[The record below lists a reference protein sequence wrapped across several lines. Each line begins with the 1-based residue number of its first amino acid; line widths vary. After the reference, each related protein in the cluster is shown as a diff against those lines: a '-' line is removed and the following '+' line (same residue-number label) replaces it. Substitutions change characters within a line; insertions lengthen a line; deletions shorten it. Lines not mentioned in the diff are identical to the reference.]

1 MAAVQLVFSA
11 LLGDCVDEWSYLLVK
26 KLPLQETCTDMERS
40 LFADVV
46 LPLALP
52 RLLTYAIPEGM
63 AGEVAVGVRVGV
75 QLGKKKIY
83 SAIVHRVHGE
93 KPQGYETKDI
103 LLVLDK
109 SPIILP
115 HQLEL
120 WSWIST
126 YYMCSLGEVMKAALP
141 SGLKLESETK
151 VTVSTS
157 EDLEIDT
164 LDETEKA
171 VLSFISSR
179 KSTTLADLVEVL
191 PASRILPTIRT
202 MLDDKLVLM
211 DEVLTGGFKPKKEH
225 YVRLHPSITSEEDVN
240 TAFTKLERAAVQQK
254 AFLAYISMASP
265 IDFAKPKEVERKLI
279 IEKAE
284 VSAQAIKGLRDKGM
298 LEVYEREVGRLDF
311 ETDPSKAINPLSET
325 QQAAMDAIVSQ
336 MEEKDVVLLHG
347 VTGSGKTEVYI
358 HLINNA
364 ITEGKQVLYLLP
376 EIALTAQIINRLKSV
391 FGSKI
396 GIYHSKFSDEH
407 RVETYLN
414 LLDDSNPN
422 QYQIILGV
430 RSSIYLPFKN
440 LGLIIVD
447 EEHENTYK
455 QYDPAPRYNAR
466 DVSVVMAHISKA
478 KVLMGTA
485 TPAIE
490 TYFNAKSGK
499 YGLVEL
505 ASRFNNVALPHIE
518 VVDLKSARKQKKLHS
533 HFSAT
538 LLDAMQAALERKEQ
552 IILFQNRRGFAPF
565 LECEECGWV
574 PECEHCNVS
583 LTYHKRSNQLVCH
596 YCGYSV
602 PVYHTC
608 MACGSPS
615 MVTKGFGTEKVEE
628 ELQIF
633 FPNASVERL
642 DLDSARNRNSYERI
656 ITDFEERRIDILVG
670 TQMVTKGLDFD
681 NVSLVGVLDADTM
694 LRFPDFRAYE
704 RSYQLIS
711 QVSGRAG
718 RKEKQGL
725 VIVQTS
731 QPDNDVLTLVRQT
744 NYKALYEWQLV
755 ERHQFL
761 YPPFYRITK
770 ITIKHVDRRLL
781 FEIVEVLG
789 AKLRAIFGE
798 RLLGPEEPSI
808 NRIQNRYLM
817 NFVLKMERNKPVAK
831 VKELLWSNIYEVQA
845 HQKYKGMTVSVDV
858 DPM

>member
-1 MAAVQLVFSA
+1 
-11 LLGDCVDEWSYLLVK
+11 
-26 KLPLQETCTDMERS
+26 MEGQ

-52 RLLTYAIPEGM
+52 RLLTYSVPVELAD
-63 AGEVAVGVRVGV
+63 EVAVGARIGV

-83 SAIVHRVHGE
+83 SAIIQRLHSN
-93 KPQGYETKDI
+93 KPEGYDTKDI
-103 LLVLDK
+103 LMVLDK
-109 SPIILP
+109 FPIILP
-115 HQLEL
+115 QQMEL
-120 WSWIST
+120 WTWIST
-126 YYMCSLGEVMKAALP
+126 YYMCTLGEVMKAALP
-141 SGLKLESETK
+141 AGLKLESETK
-151 VTVSTS
+151 ITLTSNEELEVETLGEMEKSVLGFVS
-157 EDLEIDT
+157 
-164 LDETEKA
+164 A
-171 VLSFISSR
+171 R
-179 KSTTLADLVEVL
+179 KSTTLADLSEIL

-202 MLDDKLVLM
+202 LLDDKLVVL
-211 DEVLTGGFKPKKEH
+211 DEVLSGGFKPKREY
-225 YVRLHPSITSEEDVN
+225 YVRLHPSIISEDDVN
-240 TAFTKLERAAVQQK
+240 TAFMKLDRAAVQQK

-279 IEKAE
+279 IDKAE
-284 VSAQAIKGLRDKGM
+284 VSAQAIKGLKEKCILD
-298 LEVYEREVGRLDF
+298 VYEREVTRLGFDD
-311 ETDPSKAINPLSET
+311 DPSKAINPLSEG
-325 QQAAMDAIVSQ
+325 QQAAMDTIIS
-336 MEEKDVVLLHG
+336 EFETKDVVLLHG

-358 HLINNA
+358 HLINKMIA
-364 ITEGKQVLYLLP
+364 EGKQVLYLLP
-376 EIALTAQIINRLKSV
+376 EIALTAQIINRLKRV

-396 GIYHSKFSDEH
+396 GIFHSKFSNEH

-414 LLDDSNPN
+414 LLDDTNEN

-430 RSSIYLPFKN
+430 RSSIFLPFKN

-466 DVSVVMAHISKA
+466 DVAVVMAAHHGA

-490 TYFNAKSGK
+490 TYFNAKTGK

-505 ASRFNNVALPHIE
+505 ASRYNDAAMPEISI
-518 VVDLKSARKQKKLHS
+518 VDVRRARKQKQLHS
-533 HFSAT
+533 HFTSN
-538 LLDAMQAALERKEQ
+538 LLDAVGAALKRSEQ
-552 IILFQNRRGFAPF
+552 VILFQNRRGFAPF

-574 PECEHCNVS
+574 PQCEHCNVS

-596 YCGYSV
+596 YCGYSMSM
-602 PVYHTC
+602 PTTC
-608 MACGSPS
+608 LACGSPS
-615 MVTKGFGTEKVEE
+615 MTTKGFGTEKIEE

-633 FPNASVERL
+633 FPEASIERL
-642 DLDSARNRNSYERI
+642 DLDTARSRSSYERI
-656 ITDFEERRIDILVG
+656 IGDFEERRIDILVG

-718 RKEKQGL
+718 RKDKKGS

-731 QPDNDVLTLVRQT
+731 QPDSDVLRMVQQ
-744 NYKALYEWQLV
+744 NDYHSLYEWQLV

-761 YPPFYRITK
+761 YPPFYRLTK
-770 ITIKHVDRRLL
+770 ITLKHVDRKLL
-781 FEIVEVLG
+781 QEIAEVLG
-789 AKLRAIFGE
+789 YRLRAIFGD
-798 RLLGPEEPSI
+798 RILGPEEPAI

-817 NFVLKMERNKPVAK
+817 GFVLKMERTKPVTK
-831 VKELLWSNIYEVQA
+831 VKELLWDSIYEVQG
-845 HQKYKGMTVSVDV
+845 QPKYRGMMVSVDV

>member
-1 MAAVQLVFSA
+1 MESTLF
-11 LLGDCVDEWSYLLVK
+11 VDVI
-26 KLPLQETCTDMERS
+26 
-40 LFADVV
+40 

-52 RLLTYAIPEGM
+52 RLLTYSVPNELS
-63 AGEVAVGVRVGV
+63 GEVQVGIRVGV
-75 QLGKKKIY
+75 QLGKKKVY
-83 SAIVHRVHGE
+83 SAIVQRVHSD
-93 KPQGYETKDI
+93 KPKEYATKDI
-103 LLVLDK
+103 LLILDK

-115 HQLEL
+115 QQFSI
-120 WSWIST
+120 WDWIAG
-126 YYMCSLGEVMKAALP
+126 YYMCTLGEVMKAALP

-151 VTVSTS
+151 VSVSTS
-157 EDLEIDT
+157 EDLDVDS
-164 LDETEKA
+164 LNETEK
-171 VLSFISSR
+171 VILSFISSR
-179 KSTTLADLVEVL
+179 KSTTLADLTEVL

-202 MLDDKLVLM
+202 MLDDKLVLL
-211 DEVLTGGFKPKKEH
+211 DEVLTGGFKPKKE
-225 YVRLHPSITSEEDVN
+225 YFVRLHPSIISEDDVN
-240 TAFTKLERAAVQQK
+240 TSFTKLDRAAVQQK

-265 IDFAKPKEVERKLI
+265 IDFSKPKEIERKLI

-284 VSAQAIKGLRDKGM
+284 VSAQAIKGLKDKGI
-298 LEVYEREVGRLDF
+298 LDVYEHEVARLGFSD
-311 ETDPSKAINPLSET
+311 DPSKAINPLSEEQ
-325 QQAAMDAIVSQ
+325 QQAMDSI
-336 MEEKDVVLLHG
+336 ETEFETKDVVLLHG

-358 HLINNA
+358 HLINKMIN
-364 ITEGKQVLYLLP
+364 EGKQVLYLLP
-376 EIALTAQIINRLKSV
+376 EIALTAQIINRLKNV

-414 LLDDSNPN
+414 LLDEGNPN

-430 RSSIYLPFKN
+430 RSSIFLPFKN
-440 LGLIIVD
+440 LGLVIVD

-466 DVSVVMAHISKA
+466 DVAVVMAHLVKC
-478 KVLMGTA
+478 KVLLGTA
-485 TPAIE
+485 TPAVE
-490 TYFNAKSGK
+490 SYFNAKTNK

-505 ASRFNNVALPHIE
+505 SNRFNNVKLPSISI
-518 VVDLKSARKQKKLHS
+518 VDIRQARKQKQLHS
-533 HFSAT
+533 HFTAT
-538 LLDAMQAALERKEQ
+538 LLDSIGAALEKKEQ
-552 IILFQNRRGFAPF
+552 VILFQNRRGFAPF

-602 PVYHTC
+602 AVYNTC
-608 MACGSPS
+608 QACGSPS
-615 MVTKGFGTEKVEE
+615 MTTKGFGTEKIEE

-633 FPNASVERL
+633 FPSASIERL
-642 DLDSARNRNSYERI
+642 DLDTARNRNSYERI
-656 ITDFEERRIDILVG
+656 INDFEERRIDILVG

-718 RKEKQGL
+718 RKEKQGH

-731 QPDNDVLTLVRQT
+731 QPDSQVLSLVQKNDY
-744 NYKALYEWQLV
+744 NSLYEWQLV
-755 ERHQFL
+755 ERHDYL

-770 ITIKHVDRRLL
+770 ITVKHTDRRLL
-781 FEIVEVLG
+781 HEIAEVLG
-789 AKLRAIFGE
+789 YRLRSVFGD
-798 RLLGPEEPSI
+798 RILGPEEPAI
-808 NRIQNRYLM
+808 NRIQNRYLI
-817 NFVLKMERNKPVAK
+817 NFVLKMERNKPTTK
-831 VKELLWSNIYEVQA
+831 VKELLWSAIYEVQGQ
-845 HQKYKGMTVSVDV
+845 HKYKGMSVNVDV

>member
-1 MAAVQLVFSA
+1 
-11 LLGDCVDEWSYLLVK
+11 
-26 KLPLQETCTDMERS
+26 MES
-40 LFADVV
+40 NLFVDVV

-52 RLLTYAIPEGM
+52 RLLTYSVPNELA
-63 AGEVAVGVRVGV
+63 AEVQVGIRVGV

-83 SAIVHRVHGE
+83 SAIVQRIHSE
-93 KPQGYETKDI
+93 KPKEYDTKDI
-103 LLVLDK
+103 LLILDK
-109 SPIILP
+109 APIILP
-115 HQLEL
+115 QQFEI
-120 WSWIST
+120 WNWISG
-126 YYMCSLGEVMKAALP
+126 YYMCTLGEVMKAALP

-151 VTVSTS
+151 ITVSSS
-157 EDLEIDT
+157 EE
-164 LDETEKA
+164 LDVEALGETEKT
-171 VLSFISSR
+171 VLAFISSR
-179 KSTTLADLVEVL
+179 KSTTLADLAELL
-191 PASRILPTIRT
+191 PSSRILPTIRT
-202 MLDDKLVLM
+202 MLDDKLVLL
-211 DEVLTGGFKPKKEH
+211 DEVLTGGFKPKKE
-225 YVRLHPSITSEEDVN
+225 YFVRLHPSIISEDDVN
-240 TAFTKLERAAVQQK
+240 TSFTKLDRAAVQQK

-265 IDFAKPKEVERKLI
+265 IDFAKPKEIERKLI

-284 VSAQAIKGLRDKGM
+284 VSAQVIKGLKDKNI
-298 LEVYEREVGRLDF
+298 LDVYEREVARLGFDD
-311 ETDPSKAINPLSET
+311 DPSKAINPLSET
-325 QQAAMDAIVSQ
+325 QQAAMDSIGT
-336 MEEKDVVLLHG
+336 EFETKDVVLLHG

-358 HLINNA
+358 HLINKMLD
-364 ITEGKQVLYLLP
+364 EGKQVLYLLP
-376 EIALTAQIINRLKSV
+376 EIALTAQIINRLKNV

-414 LLDDSNPN
+414 LLDEDNPN

-430 RSSIYLPFKN
+430 RSSIFLPFKN

-466 DVSVVMAHISKA
+466 DVAVIMAHIAKA

-490 TYFNAKSGK
+490 TYFNAKTGK

-505 ASRFNNVALPHIE
+505 ANRFNDVALPSIE
-518 VVDLKSARKQKKLHS
+518 IVDIRRARKQKQLHS
-533 HFSAT
+533 HFTAT
-538 LLDAMQAALERKEQ
+538 LLDTIGAALEKKEQ
-552 IILFQNRRGFAPF
+552 VILFQNRRGFAPF

-602 PVYHTC
+602 AVYNTC
-608 MACGSPS
+608 QACGSPS
-615 MVTKGFGTEKVEE
+615 MVTKGFGTEKIEE

-633 FPNASVERL
+633 FPNASIERL
-642 DLDSARNRNSYERI
+642 DLDTARNRNSYERI
-656 ITDFEERRIDILVG
+656 ISDFEERRIDILVG

-718 RKEKQGL
+718 RKEKQGH

-731 QPDNDVLTLVRQT
+731 QPDSDVLALVKR
-744 NYKALYEWQLV
+744 NDYNALYQWQLV
-755 ERHQFL
+755 ERHEYL
-761 YPPFYRITK
+761 YPPFFRITK

-781 FEIVEVLG
+781 HEISEVLG
-789 AKLRAIFGE
+789 YRLRAIFGE
-798 RLLGPEEPSI
+798 RILGPEEPAI
-808 NRIQNRYLM
+808 NRIQNRYLL
-817 NFVLKMERNKPVAK
+817 NFVLKMERNKPTAK
-831 VKELLWSNIYEVQA
+831 VKELLWNAIYEVQG
-845 HQKYKGMTVSVDV
+845 QPQYKGMTVSVDV

>member
-1 MAAVQLVFSA
+1 MLQ
-11 LLGDCVDEWSYLLVK
+11 
-26 KLPLQETCTDMERS
+26 PLYDMERN
-40 LFADVV
+40 LFVDVV

-52 RLLTYAIPEGM
+52 RLLTYSVPDELAD
-63 AGEVAVGVRVGV
+63 EVQVGIRVGV
-75 QLGKKKIY
+75 QLGKKKVY
-83 SAIVHRVHGE
+83 SAIVQRIHSE
-93 KPQGYETKDI
+93 KPKEYATKDI

-109 SPIILP
+109 SPIIL
-115 HQLEL
+115 QQQFDT
-120 WSWIST
+120 WNWISG
-126 YYMCSLGEVMKAALP
+126 YYMCTLGEVMKAALP

-151 VTVSTS
+151 VSVSTS
-157 EDLEIDT
+157 EE
-164 LDETEKA
+164 LDVESLNEPEKG

-202 MLDDKLVLM
+202 LLDDKLVLL
-211 DEVLTGGFKPKKEH
+211 DEVLTGGFKPKKEY
-225 YVRLHPSITSEEDVN
+225 YVRLHPSIISESDVN
-240 TAFTKLERAAVQQK
+240 TAFTKLDRAAVQQK

-265 IDFAKPKEVERKLI
+265 IDFAKPKEIERKLI
-279 IEKAE
+279 IDKAE
-284 VSAQAIKGLRDKGM
+284 VSAQAIKGLKDKNI
-298 LEVYEREVGRLDF
+298 LDVYEREVARLGFDD
-311 ETDPSKAINPLSET
+311 DPSKAINPLSDG
-325 QQAAMDAIVSQ
+325 QQAAMDSINT
-336 MEEKDVVLLHG
+336 EFETKDVVLLHG

-358 HLINNA
+358 HLINKMLD
-364 ITEGKQVLYLLP
+364 EGKQVLYLLP
-376 EIALTAQIINRLKSV
+376 EIALTAQIINRLKNV

-407 RVETYLN
+407 RVETFLN
-414 LLDDSNPN
+414 LLDDTNPN

-430 RSSIYLPFKN
+430 RSSIFLPFKN

-466 DVSVVMAHISKA
+466 DVAVVMAHIVKC
-478 KVLMGTA
+478 KVLLGTA
-485 TPAIE
+485 TPSVE
-490 TYFNAKSGK
+490 TYFNAKTGK

-505 ASRFNNVALPHIE
+505 ANRFNDVALPSIE
-518 VVDLKSARKQKKLHS
+518 VVDVRRARKQKQLHS
-533 HFSAT
+533 LFTST
-538 LLDAMQAALERKEQ
+538 LLDAIGAALEKKEQ
-552 IILFQNRRGFAPF
+552 VILFQNRRGFAPF

-602 PVYHTC
+602 AVYNTC
-608 MACGSPS
+608 QACGSPS
-615 MVTKGFGTEKVEE
+615 MVTKGFGTEKIEE

-633 FPNASVERL
+633 FPNASIERL
-642 DLDSARNRNSYERI
+642 DLDTARNRNSYERI
-656 ITDFEERRIDILVG
+656 ISDFEERRVDILVG

-718 RKEKQGL
+718 RKEKQGH

-731 QPDNDVLTLVRQT
+731 QPDSQVLSLVKRND
-744 NYKALYEWQLV
+744 YGGLYEWQLV
-755 ERHQFL
+755 ERHEYL

-781 FEIVEVLG
+781 HEIAEVLG
-789 AKLRAIFGE
+789 YRLRSIFGE
-798 RLLGPEEPSI
+798 RILGPEEPAI
-808 NRIQNRYLM
+808 NRIQNRYLL
-817 NFVLKMERNKPVAK
+817 NFVLKMERNKPTAK
-831 VKELLWSNIYEVQA
+831 VKELLWNSIYEVQG
-845 HQKYKGMTVSVDV
+845 QPQYKGMMVSVDV